1 MKKTLPL
8 DDAEANVAD
17 MIYIAVGLA
26 VALVGVDLL
35 DLTKR
40 RTSYRSATKL

>member
-1 MKKTLPL
+1 MPRTLPY
-8 DDAEANVAD
+8 DDAKANVAD

-40 RTSYRSATKL
+40 RTPYRGATKL